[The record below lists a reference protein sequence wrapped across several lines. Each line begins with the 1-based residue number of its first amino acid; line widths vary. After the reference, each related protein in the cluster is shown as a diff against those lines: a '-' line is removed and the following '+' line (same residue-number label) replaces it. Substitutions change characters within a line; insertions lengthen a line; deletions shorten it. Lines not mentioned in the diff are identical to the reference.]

1 MLTPITLAIL
11 GVSVLATSFLSGV
24 FGMAGGLILL
34 GIFLALLDV
43 APAMMLH
50 ATAQSASNAWRAAI
64 WRGSI
69 VWPILV
75 RYTIATLAV
84 VVSMRYLAY
93 IPDKATVY
101 ILLGLTPF
109 VTDLL
114 PRHRAPDIE
123 RAGAPY
129 VCGSLSALF
138 QILAGVGGPLADI
151 FFQGSRLDRRQIIAT
166 KAATQAVGHIFRV
179 AYFGSFTAASNAEI
193 PVWLLAAAVALA
205 MGGTTLAG
213 RLLER
218 MTEESFRRYS
228 RLLIQAI
235 GLVLL
240 VRGGS
245 LLAWGG

>member
-11 GVSVLATSFLSGV
+11 GVSVVATSFLSGV

-34 GIFLALLDV
+34 GICLALLDV

-50 ATAQSASNAWRAAI
+50 ATAQSASNTWRAAI
-64 WRGSI
+64 WYRSI
-69 VWPILV
+69 VWPVLV

-84 VVSMRYLAY
+84 FVALRYLAY
-93 IPDKATVY
+93 IPDKATIY

-114 PRHRAPDIE
+114 PRRWAPDIE
-123 RAGAPY
+123 RPGAPY
-129 VCGSLSALF
+129 VCGSLSAVF

-166 KAATQAVGHIFRV
+166 KSATQAVGHICRV
-179 AYFGSFTAASNAEI
+179 AYFGSFVSASEVEI
-193 PVWLLAAAVALA
+193 PVWILAAAVALA
-205 MGGTTLAG
+205 MSGTTLAG
-213 RLLER
+213 GALER

-228 RLLIQAI
+228 RRLIQAI
-235 GLVLL
+235 GAVLL
-240 VRGGS
+240 TRGVW
-245 LLAWGG
+245 LLAGG